1 MVLRPQ
7 LKRFHSVARRKC
19 CIFPSIFFIRVFVPN
34 RGSENCHPRSSTPL
48 EKASIFRRYSA
59 ESDRKRG
66 DDTRG
71 NRSTRFV
78 RRHSAVLSNFRRDE
92 TRETKMENGRK
103 SWSRSLN
110 CKALPPFLAITK
122 SDQWLPLSLS
132 LNKKRANSFSMRIK
146 DPRRLLFLLL
156 FFFSYLKKTG
166 LGMRKFAVK
175 RR

>member
-122 SDQWLPLSLS
+122 SDQRLPLLSLSLS
-132 LNKKRANSFSMRIK
+132 LNKNWNAPTLF
-146 DPRRLLFLLL
+146 PRE
-156 FFFSYLKKTG
+156 
-166 LGMRKFAVK
+166 
-175 RR
+175 